1 MSMKE
6 QRWPRRI
13 YELDRSAGKRCW
25 VNEVSKVAEIMH
37 LPGPEA
43 NILYDLENVQ
53 TAAWKLSMDKWWQ
66 EAYQKKKLRTYVQVR
81 SREEHG
87 TIVKSNVKRYH
98 RSILNKLIFG
108 ILPLEIELG
117 RFINVK
123 EHLRLCNVCNLDR
136 VEDEAHFLFS
146 CAPLQAER
154 SEFY

>member
-1 MSMKE
+1 MARGIPEKE
-6 QRWPRRI
+6 T
-13 YELDRSAGKRCW
+13 
-25 VNEVSKVAEIMH
+25 
-37 LPGPEA
+37 
-43 NILYDLENVQ
+43 ENVC
-53 TAAWKLSMDKWWQ
+53 TSK
-66 EAYQKKKLRTYVQVR
+66 
-81 SREEHG
+81 
-87 TIVKSNVKRYH
+87 VKRYH